1 MKRKVTVTSRESLA
15 RIGNAVRSVE
25 NGGRNASHH
34 SPRYMA
40 WDGGGTVS
48 LGKTAADWSKDTSA
62 SIALYAGTPG
72 SETAT
77 GESVPAWNHFGKV
90 LSGKWVMIG
99 ENSDGNRYLIAPE
112 ADQQQ
117 LVFNVEFV
125 TTTSGGVSAT
135 KLVFHRKKVWV
146 HSIEDGTD
154 IEFTMAECVPTYT
167 GG

>member
-48 LGKTAADWSKDTSA
+48 LGKTAADWLKDTSA

-77 GESVPAWNHFGKV
+77 GESVSVWNHFGKV
-90 LSGKWVMIG
+90 LSNKWVMIG

-112 ADQQQ
+112 SDQQD
-117 LVFNVEFV
+117 VVYNAAIVATTVSGV
-125 TTTSGGVSAT
+125 TTS
-135 KLVFHRKKVWV
+135 KLVFYRKKVWV
-146 HSIEDGTD
+146 HSVEESTTVEIGL
-154 IEFTMAECVPTYT
+154 AECVPEYN
-167 GG
+167 G

>member
-15 RIGNAVRSVE
+15 RIVNAVRSVE

-34 SPRYMA
+34 APRYMA

-48 LGKTAADWSKDTSA
+48 LGKTAADWLKDTSA

-72 SETAT
+72 SEAAT
-77 GESVPAWNHFGKV
+77 GESVPVWNHFGKV

-99 ENSDGNRYLIAPE
+99 ENGDGNRYLIAPE
-112 ADQQQ
+112 ADQTE
-117 LVFNVEFV
+117 LVYSAEIVSTTSSGV
-125 TTTSGGVSAT
+125 TTS
-135 KLVFHRKKVWV
+135 KLVFKRKKVWV
-146 HSIEDGTD
+146 HSIEEGTAVE
-154 IEFTMAECVPTYT
+154 IGLAECVPGY

>member
-15 RIGNAVRSVE
+15 RIGNAVRSIE

-48 LGKTAADWSKDTSA
+48 LGKTSADWLKDTSA
-62 SIALYAGTPG
+62 SIPLYAGTPG
-72 SETAT
+72 AEAAT
-77 GESVPAWNHFGKV
+77 GESVSVWNHFGKV
-90 LSGKWVMIG
+90 MADKWVMIG

-117 LVFNVEFV
+117 LVYTVEIVATTTAGV
-125 TTTSGGVSAT
+125 TTS
-135 KLVFHRKKVWV
+135 KLVFRRKKVWV
-146 HSIEDGTD
+146 HSIEEGTTV
-154 IEFTMAECVPTYT
+154 ELGLAECVPGYS
-167 GG
+167 G